1 MFDIWVLVKR
11 PYETTKLVPRKE
23 QSRMKGLDWLQSRQK
38 WAYFVVVGAVSTA
51 LIFLSIPFKAQF
63 QYEYRLGQIWLED
76 DLIAP
81 LDYVLPKSSEEMEA
95 SRQALIDAKDLYY
108 DYNYRI
114 EEWQNSWSADSSL
127 FDDMEIWQRRGV
139 VETLPSEQH
148 QIFLHNGTPLDIS
161 NALTPEAIRAAYGL
175 PDSVQIAP
183 TLVLNTAISDSA
195 LAYKFDALTPNKGII
210 TKGTPIILRGATLTQ
225 DKFDMLKA
233 LEANYDGSGNEINL
247 MGRIGALAYILIL
260 IAAIAVYLNQYDPQ
274 ILAHSSSLNL
284 YMFVI
289 SGAAI
294 ATLWSASF
302 SFLNPFVVPLVLLPV
317 LLRSF
322 FNDRLALVSH
332 VLLLLLV
339 APFISGAVHFMVVQF
354 AAGLITLFN
363 IRGIY
368 KRSQLFQSTLII
380 MAVVIVAHISI
391 YLIRQMEWSTE
402 AIQPLVS
409 SLIGVLVLLF
419 IFPLIYFFER
429 TFRVVSDLTLL
440 ELSDTNNPLLKRLSK
455 EAPGTFQ
462 HTMQVANLAEYATE
476 LVGGNTLLVRTGAL
490 YHDIGKIANPQYF
503 TENQTSTASP
513 HDELSYLE
521 SAEIIIG
528 HVADGIELAK
538 KQRLP
543 DIVVDFIRTHHGTSR
558 VEYFY
563 RKFKEDHPDASQFES
578 FQYPGPKPFSK
589 ETAIV
594 MMSDAVEASTRSL
607 PEKTQSNL
615 NEMIDKVIDHQLTT
629 GQYDN
634 ADITLKDINTIK
646 EAFKKFMR
654 GVYHVRIEYPKE

>member
-1 MFDIWVLVKR
+1 
-11 PYETTKLVPRKE
+11 
-23 QSRMKGLDWLQSRQK
+23 MKGLDWLQSRQK

-76 DLIAP
+76 DLVAP
-81 LDYVLPKSSEEMEA
+81 LDFVLPKSSEEIEA
-95 SRQALIDAKDLYY
+95 SRQALIEAKDLYY
-108 DYNYRI
+108 DYHYRI
-114 EEWQNSWSADSSL
+114 DEWQNSWSADSSL
-127 FDDMEIWQRRGV
+127 FVNMETWQRRGV
-139 VETLPSEQH
+139 VDVLPSDQH
-148 QIFLHNGTPLDIS
+148 KTFLHNGTTLDLS
-161 NALTPEAIRAAYGL
+161 NALTPEAIKAKYGL
-175 PDSVQIAP
+175 PDSQEILT
-183 TLVLNTAISDSA
+183 TLTLNTNLTDSA
-195 LAYKFDALTPNKGII
+195 LIDKQEALSLNKGVI
-210 TKGTPIILRGATLTQ
+210 TKGTPIILRGAVLTQ
-225 DKFDMLKA
+225 EKFEVLKA
-233 LEANYDGSGNEINL
+233 LEANYDGSETEINL
-247 MGRIGALAYILIL
+247 MGRLGSLGYILL
-260 IAAIAVYLNQYDPQ
+260 IIVAIAIYLNQFDRKV
-274 ILAHSSSLNL
+274 LAHSSSLNL

-289 SGAAI
+289 SSAVI
-294 ATLWSASF
+294 ATLWSSTVI
-302 SFLNPFVVPLVLLPV
+302 FLNPFIVPLVLVPV

-332 VLLLLLV
+332 MFLLLLV
-339 APFISGAVHFMVVQF
+339 APFISGAVHFIVVQF

-368 KRSQLFQSTLII
+368 KRSQLFQSTFII
-380 MAVVIVAHISI
+380 MAVVIFAHVSI
-391 YLIRQMEWSTE
+391 YFIRQMEWSTE
-402 AIQPLVS
+402 AIQPLIS
-409 SLIGVLVLLF
+409 SLIGILVLLF

-490 YHDIGKIANPQYF
+490 YHDIGKIVNPQYF

-615 NEMIDKVIDHQLTT
+615 NEMIDNVVDHQLST

-634 ADITLKDINTIK
+634 ADITLKDINIIRD
-646 EAFKKFMR
+646 AFKKFMR